1 MFNNFP
7 YIKYFA
13 SNFSFSQ
20 LQIIKKTLL
29 YKIMIFLM
37 PWVFFLS
44 FKICFFFTWKFMP
57 EISHLRSDRKHR
69 LSAYRINDRTGSRII
84 TFPSY
89 PDCVGQ
95 HYSGKYIFFE
105 GGGDKLILLEFYSYC
120 SSYWYRKVFFRS
132 GVVDSMIIVASHL
145 LLL

>member
-1 MFNNFP
+1 MH
-7 YIKYFA
+7 
-13 SNFSFSQ
+13 SFSYNDKNLSHVQQ
-20 LQIIKKTLL
+20 LSIYQIFRIQFFVFSAPNNKKKLL

-44 FKICFFFTWKFMP
+44 FKICFFFTWKFMS

-95 HYSGKYIFFE
+95 HYSGKYIFL
-105 GGGDKLILLEFYSYC
+105 GGRGISWFCLNSTHTAAVIGK
-120 SSYWYRKVFFRS
+120 KGFF
-132 GVVDSMIIVASHL
+132 
-145 LLL
+145 